1 MSYPRPENFFLV
13 RFLVVGAGRVGKT
26 SIINRFVDKEFK
38 EQTKTEKFVEYLS
51 RYAYMNDNKD
61 FVKALILNV
70 PCLDISIHN
79 NNGFRVCIAGCIYI
93 FDLSDRT
100 SIDEIRIWNENLDF
114 PRPKFPLFRRFMV
127 GHQKSKWLNRQ
138 ISYEEAS

>member
-61 FVKALILNV
+61 FIKALNRSTKV
-70 PCLDISIHN
+70 P
-79 NNGFRVCIAGCIYI
+79 
-93 FDLSDRT
+93 
-100 SIDEIRIWNENLDF
+100 DEEDKNMSLW
-114 PRPKFPLFRRFMV
+114 
-127 GHQKSKWLNRQ
+127 
-138 ISYEEAS
+138 